1 MGRKYKKEYLQL
13 DSPEILYSIFYPR
26 SEDFTPSS
34 TENVEELLI
43 PVDDNISLGARFY
56 YKDKAAPTILFFHG
70 NGEIVADY
78 HDIAPVY
85 TGTGV
90 NFLPVDYRGYGKST
104 GKPTVTGMM
113 NDCHHVF
120 RYIKNK
126 LIEEAYSGPL
136 IIMGRSLGSA
146 STLEIAANYE
156 KEIDGLVIE
165 SGFAY
170 LKPLLK
176 TLGINIAAIDIS
188 EHDNIIN
195 IDNIKSF
202 HKPLLIIHAEHDN
215 IIPFSDGQALYDT
228 CPSKDKQILKIS
240 GADHNTIFAVG
251 LNIYMA
257 AIKEFTQKMQQN

>member
-1 MGRKYKKEYLQL
+1 MDRKYKKEYLKL
-13 DSPEILYSIFYPR
+13 DMPEILCSIFYPR
-26 SEDFTPSS
+26 SEDFKPPS
-34 TENVEELLI
+34 TKNMEDLLI

-56 YKDKAAPTILFFHG
+56 YKDKKSPTILFFHG

-113 NDCHHVF
+113 NDCHHIF
-120 RYIKNK
+120 RYVKNK
-126 LIEEAYSGPL
+126 LIKEAYDGPL

-146 STLEIAANYE
+146 SALEIAANYE

-176 TLGINIAAIDIS
+176 ILGINITAIDLS
-188 EHDNIIN
+188 EHDVIAN
-195 IDNIKSF
+195 IDNIKNF
-202 HKPLLIIHAEHDN
+202 YKPALIIHAEHDH

-228 CPSKDKQILKIS
+228 CPSKNKQMLKIP
-240 GADHNTIFAVG
+240 GANHNTIFAVG
-251 LNIYMA
+251 LNMYMA
-257 AIKEFTQKMQQN
+257 AIKEFAHKLQ